1 MSRVL
6 YPYFFFRNSWLDTR
20 GRKSNFGKSDLIHR
34 LNFLGMDSDWSNGCL
49 LRDGPDSP
57 AWVFGS
63 CGGRVGSGMVEDVGG
78 LSDLPLIGSSDVY
91 MDN

>member
-1 MSRVL
+1 M
-6 YPYFFFRNSWLDTR
+6 
-20 GRKSNFGKSDLIHR
+20 IHR